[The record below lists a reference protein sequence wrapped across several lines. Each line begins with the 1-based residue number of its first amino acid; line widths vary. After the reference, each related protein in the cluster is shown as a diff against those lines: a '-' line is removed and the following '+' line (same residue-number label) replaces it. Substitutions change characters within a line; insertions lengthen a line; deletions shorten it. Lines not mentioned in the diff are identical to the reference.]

1 MQCGKC
7 RKTSSGR
14 LSCNDRSGAENLIR
28 GHGPLRSCIKRRNQ
42 VLKLDTFFLMQCG
55 RCRKTSGG
63 RLSCDDR
70 SGAET
75 LILGHGP
82 LRSCIKKKE
91 PCSKTWHSLFNAM
104 RKMSQNVRWTFVLRR
119 PKRSGD
125 LGPMGTRSP
134 LPLKKKGLS
143 PKA

>member
-63 RLSCDDR
+63 CLSCDDRSGAENLIWAHGPLRSCIKREPSSKTWHSLLMQCGRCRKTSGGRLSCDDR

-75 LILGHGP
+75 LDPWGQG
-82 LRSCIKKKE
+82 
-91 PCSKTWHSLFNAM
+91 
-104 RKMSQNVRWTFVLRR
+104 
-119 PKRSGD
+119 
-125 LGPMGTRSP
+125 P
-134 LPLKKKGLS
+134 LPLLKLKGLK
-143 PKA
+143 P